1 MRDALKL
8 SNQSIVIEGVKHK
21 LDSFYYIE
29 DQKQVYVK
37 VFNIKE
43 KTFLNIT
50 IEDFVT
56 HLNYGKTSIN
66 SK

>member
-8 SNQSIVIEGVKHK
+8 SNQSIIIEGVKHK

-37 VFNIKE
+37 VLNTKE
-43 KTFLNIT
+43 KSFLNIT
-50 IEDFVT
+50 IEEFVT
-56 HLNYGKTSIN
+56 HLNHGKTNIN